1 METRDNFGA
10 KERMQNEQAFRS
22 MAAKL
27 GERIENGARAG
38 GTLDELH
45 AQRKAARRFANKLN
59 SVVVNEV
66 REHSSEEVSALCHVT
81 ELVTRCDS
89 LINGLEEFRSST
101 VANDAWRD
109 QKGNSIKVAAKGENF
124 APKKD
129 FGGPEFSFGS
139 LLRGMVNAGP
149 KSLEIKAALSEGTD
163 AAGGFLTPE
172 NLSNDLIDR
181 MRSRQVCVNAGARS
195 VQLGSDNTRIVRV
208 ASDPAVGWRN
218 ENAAVAESDPVFEG
232 VIFAPKTLAVLVK
245 VSIELLEDAVNMSDA
260 LTQIFANA
268 MAVELDRVALVGTGT
283 APEPRGVFNTPSV
296 GSVSMGTNGA
306 QITNYTNMLDALR
319 TIRTANSADP
329 TAMILHPRTAR
340 TVDGLVDS
348 TGQPLQAPKALDT
361 IPQLITT
368 SLPINQVQGTS
379 GTVCSSIIAGDF
391 TQMFLGIRTD
401 IRIQLL
407 RETFMGNLQ
416 VGFVCYMR
424 ADVQLAQPSAFA
436 KVIGILP

>member
-1 METRDNFGA
+1 MFGQL
-10 KERMQNEQAFRS
+10 ERIQNEQAFRS

-27 GERIENGARAG
+27 GEKMENGGRAG
-38 GTLDELH
+38 GSLEELH
-45 AQRKAARRFANKLN
+45 AQRKAARRTANKLN
-59 SVVVNEV
+59 SFVIKEA
-66 REHSSEEVSALCHVT
+66 REHTGEEVAALAHVG
-81 ELVTRCDS
+81 EVVSRCDA
-89 LINGLEEFRSST
+89 LIDGLEEFQSSM
-101 VANDAWRD
+101 VATDVWRD
-109 QKGNSIKVAAKGENF
+109 QKGQSIKVAAKGETF
-124 APKKD
+124 GKKNPLNE
-129 FGGPEFSFGS
+129 GQFSFGN

-149 KSLEIKAALSEGTD
+149 KSPEIKAALSEGTD

-181 MRSRQVCVNAGARS
+181 MRAKQVCVNAGARS
-195 VQLGSDNTRIVRV
+195 VQLSSDNTRIVRV

-245 VSIELLEDAVNMSDA
+245 VSVELLEDAVNMSDA

-283 APEPRGVFNTPSV
+283 APEPRGVFNTANV
-296 GSVSMGTNGA
+296 GSVSMGVNGA

-436 KVIGILP
+436 RVVGILP